1 MSSNKKYWKSVEE
14 LNENSSIVE
23 TLQQNEFVEAIPTDE
38 FLGDKEALESSSTSR
53 RDFLKYVGFSTA
65 AASLAA
71 CEGPV
76 IKSIPYVVQPTEIIP
91 GVANYY
97 ATTIANGFD
106 FASVLVKTR
115 EGRPIKIENNTD
127 AATNGIANARVNASV
142 LGLYDN
148 LRVKTPMK
156 GEESISWE
164 TFMSETSSKLNG
176 LSDGKQIVVLTSSMP
191 SPSTNKLVADFA
203 SKYGNVKHV
212 AYDAISASETLDA
225 YKAKYGK
232 RGMANYDFS
241 KAKTIVSIGADFL
254 GDWQGGGF
262 DSGYSTKRIPD
273 HGKMSRHIQFESNMS
288 LTGAN
293 ADKRVPLKPSEQKLA
308 LAKLYSYVT
317 GVALPGS
324 LSEGLDKVVKAAAKE
339 VIEAG
344 SNAVVVSGI
353 QDVNAQTTVLELNE
367 HLRSK
372 AFDPNTTI
380 HTREGNN
387 NAVMQF
393 ISDMNSGK
401 VGAVIM
407 NGVNPMYTLPNASE
421 FSEGLAK
428 VDLSIAFSMK
438 QDETS
443 VNCDYIAAAPH
454 NLESWGDFELKTG
467 HYSMMQPTIRPLFD
481 TKQFQEVLMGWTGKS
496 GSYRDFL
503 KSYWTSNILNG
514 ASFNKAV
521 QDGVYVSGSS
531 GNKGTG
537 TTTIETSSTELK
549 DKKDRTFV
557 GGIIHDVAVGVGIK
571 DEDKDEYQTTT
582 TSTTI
587 NNNGT
592 DAESVLSGG
601 SAARALA
608 NSAKSQG
615 GMELSL
621 YTKVGMG
628 DGQQANNPWLQE
640 FPDPI
645 TRTTWDNYVTVSKA
659 DAESMELVNENVA
672 NGGLNG
678 SYVNITVNGVTLE
691 NVPVIIQ
698 PGQAKGT
705 VGMAFGYGRT
715 SAALKEAMKTGVNA
729 YTLYQDFNTVQDVT
743 LEKSS
748 GMHEFACVQLHNT
761 LMGRGDIIKETT
773 LEVFNT
779 KDKHVWNK
787 VPEVSLNHIE
797 TPVTSPDVDLW
808 DEFDR
813 SIGHHFNLSIDL
825 NACTGCGACVIACHA
840 ENNVP
845 VVGKTEMRRSRDMH
859 WLRIDRYYSHQ
870 ETFEA
875 DDAKKDG
882 FSGLFGDN
890 GSLGGFG
897 EMEDPADNP
906 QVAFQ
911 PVMCQHCNHA
921 PCETV
926 CPVAATAHGRQ
937 GQNHMAYNRCV
948 GTRYCANNCPY
959 KVRRFNWFL
968 YNKNDEFDYYM
979 NDDLG
984 RMVLNPDVTV
994 RSRGVM
1000 EKCSMCIQKTQKTI
1014 LDAKR
1019 DGRLVKDGEFQT
1031 ACSAACGNG
1040 AMIFGDINNK
1050 DSKIAE
1056 LKEDDRM
1063 YHLLESVGTKPNV
1076 IYQTKVRNTSE
1087 A

>member
-23 TLQQNEFVEAIPTDE
+23 ALKQNEFVEAIPTDE
-38 FLGDKEALESSSTSR
+38 FLGDKESLESSSTSR

-76 IKSIPYVVQPTEIIP
+76 IKSIPYIVQPTEIVP

-97 ATTIANGFD
+97 ATTIADGFD

-127 AATNGIANARVNASV
+127 ARTNGVANARVNASV

-148 LRVKTPMK
+148 LRVKSPMK
-156 GEESISWE
+156 GESAISWD
-164 TFMSETSSKLNG
+164 TFMSETTTKLNG
-176 LSDGKQIVVLTSSMP
+176 LNGKSIVLLTHTMP
-191 SPSTNKLVADFA
+191 SPSTNKLIAEFT
-203 SKYGNVKHV
+203 SKYGNVSHV
-212 AYDAISASETLDA
+212 TYDAVSESATLDA
-225 YKAKYGK
+225 YQAKYGV

-241 KAKTIVSIGADFL
+241 KAMTIVSIGADFL

-262 DSGYSTKRIPD
+262 DSGYSAKRIPD

-288 LTGAN
+288 LSGAN
-293 ADKRVPLKPSEQKLA
+293 ADKRVPVTPSQQKLA
-308 LAKLYSYVT
+308 LAKLYSEVT
-317 GVALPGS
+317 GNSAGGAKLP
-324 LSEGLDKVVKAAAKE
+324 EGLEAAVKAAASELKL
-339 VIEAG
+339 AG
-344 SNAVVVSGI
+344 SNGVVVSGV
-353 QDVNAQTTVLELNE
+353 QDVNAQTTVLEINAY
-367 HLRSK
+367 LRSK
-372 AFDPNTTI
+372 AFDPSTTI
-380 HTREGNN
+380 KTRQGSDK
-387 NAVMQF
+387 AVMQLVA
-393 ISDMNSGK
+393 DMKAGK
-401 VGAVIM
+401 VGAIIM
-407 NGVNPMYTLPNASE
+407 NGVNPIYTLPNASD
-421 FSEGLAK
+421 FKEGLAK
-428 VDLSIAFSMK
+428 TELSVAFSMK

-443 VNCDYIAAAPH
+443 NNCQYIAATPH
-454 NLESWGDFELKTG
+454 NLESWGDFEFKSG
-467 HYSMMQPTIRPLFD
+467 YYSMMQPTIRPLFD
-481 TKQFQEVLMGWTGKS
+481 TKQFQEVLMGWTAVS
-496 GSYRDFL
+496 GSYRDYL
-503 KSYWTSNILNG
+503 KSVWTQSILNG
-514 ASFNKAV
+514 SSFNKAV
-521 QDGVYVSGSS
+521 QDGVFVVGSAGNESNSNGSS
-531 GNKGTG
+531 
-537 TTTIETSSTELK
+537 TTIETSSTELK
-549 DKKDRTFV
+549 DKKDRTFL
-557 GGIIHDVAVGVGIK
+557 GGVIHDVAVGVGIK
-571 DEDKDEYQTTT
+571 EEDKDEYTTTT
-582 TSTTI
+582 TSTTV
-587 NNNGT
+587 NNSSNV
-592 DAESVLSGG
+592 DVASVLTGG
-601 SAARALA
+601 AAARALA
-608 NSAKSQG
+608 SSVKSSDL
-615 GMELSL
+615 ELSL
-621 YTKVGMG
+621 YTTIGMG

-645 TRTTWDNYVTVSKA
+645 TRTTWDNYITVSKA
-659 DAESMELVNENVA
+659 DAEKYKLVNENVA

-678 SYVNITVNGVTLE
+678 SYVDVTVNGVTVS

-698 PGQAKGT
+698 PGQAKGS
-705 VGMAFGYGRT
+705 VGMAFGFGRT
-715 SAALKEAMKTGVNA
+715 AGLKAEMQTGVNA
-729 YTLYQDFNTVQDVT
+729 YPLYQNFNSTQDVT
-743 LEKSS
+743 ISKVAGS
-748 GMHEFACVQLHNT
+748 HEFACVQLHNT
-761 LMGRGDIIKETT
+761 LMGRGDIIKETS
-773 LEVFNT
+773 LEIFNT
-779 KDKHVWNK
+779 KDKKHWNAIP
-787 VPEVSLNHIE
+787 VVSLNHIE

-859 WLRIDRYYSHQ
+859 WLRIDRYYSS
-870 ETFEA
+870 EDSFEG
-875 DDAKKDG
+875 DNEKKKNI
-882 FSGLFGDN
+882 SGLSS
-890 GSLGGFG
+890 SLSEFG
-897 EMEDPADNP
+897 EMEHPADNP

-1040 AMIFGDINNK
+1040 AMVFGDINDK
-1050 DSKIAE
+1050 GSKIAH

-1076 IYQTKVRNTSE
+1076 IYQTKVRNTSK

>member
-23 TLQQNEFVEAIPTDE
+23 ALQQNEFVEEIPTDE
-38 FLGDKEALESSSTSR
+38 FLGDKEVLESSSTSR

-76 IKSIPYVVQPTEIIP
+76 IKSIPYVVQPNEIIP

-148 LRVKTPMK
+148 LRVKSPMK
-156 GEESISWE
+156 GETAISWGS
-164 TFMSETSSKLNG
+164 FMSQTTSKLNG
-176 LSDGKQIVVLTSSMP
+176 LSDGKEIVFLTQTLA
-191 SPSTNKLVADFA
+191 SPSTHKLIAEFTE
-203 SKYGNVKHV
+203 KYGNVRHV
-212 AYDAISASETLDA
+212 TYDAVSESATLDA
-225 YKAKYGK
+225 YQAKYGS

-241 KAKTIVSIGADFL
+241 KAMTIVSVGADFL

-262 DSGYSTKRIPD
+262 DSGYTSKRVPS
-273 HGKMSRHIQFESNMS
+273 HGKMSRHVQFESIMS
-288 LTGAN
+288 LAGAS

-317 GVALPGS
+317 GNSVGGAKLP
-324 LSEGLDKVVKAAAKE
+324 EGLDKAVKAAAKE
-339 VIEAG
+339 LSLAG
-344 SNAVVVSGI
+344 SNAVVVTGI
-353 QDVNAQTTVLELNE
+353 QDVNAQTVVLELNE
-367 HLRSK
+367 YLNSK
-372 AFDPNTTI
+372 AFDPKTTI
-380 HTREGNN
+380 KTRQGNDK
-387 NAVMQF
+387 AVMQLV
-393 ISDMNSGK
+393 SDMNAGK
-401 VGAVIM
+401 VGAIIM
-407 NGVNPMYTLPNASE
+407 SGVNPMYTLPNTSDFA
-421 FSEGLAK
+421 EGLIK
-428 VDLSIAFSMK
+428 TDLSVAFSMK

-443 VNCDYIAAAPH
+443 TKCQFIAAAPH
-454 NLESWGDFELKTG
+454 YLESWGDVEIKSG

-481 TKQFQEVLMGWTGKS
+481 TKQFQEVLLAWNGNGS
-496 GSYRDFL
+496 SYRDYL
-503 KSYWTSNILNG
+503 KSVWNADILNG

-521 QDGVYVSGSS
+521 QDGVFVSGSA
-531 GNKGTG
+531 GNGG
-537 TTTIETSSTELK
+537 NGSSTINTSTTELK

-557 GGIIHDVAVGVGIK
+557 GGIIHDVVVGVGIK
-571 DEDKDEYQTTT
+571 DEDKDEYVTNS
-582 TSTTI
+582 TSTTVG
-587 NNNGT
+587 NGVSGNT
-592 DAESVLSGG
+592 SALSGG
-601 SAARALA
+601 DAARTLA
-608 NSAKSQG
+608 SSAKGSA
-615 GMELSL
+615 MELSL
-621 YTKVGMG
+621 YPKIGMG

-645 TRTTWDNYVTVSKA
+645 TRTTWDNYLTISQA
-659 DAESMELVNENVA
+659 DADRLELKNWNVA

-678 SYVNITVNGVTLE
+678 SYVDVTVNGETIS

-698 PGQAKGT
+698 PGQAKGS
-705 VGMAFGYGRT
+705 VGLSFGYGRKEG
-715 SAALKEAMKTGVNA
+715 LKPEMQTGVNA
-729 YTLYQDFNTVQDVT
+729 YPLYQNFNSVQDVT
-743 LEKSS
+743 ISKST
-748 GMHEFACVQLHNT
+748 GEHEFACTQLHNT
-761 LMGRGDIIKETT
+761 LMGRGDIIKETN
-773 LEVFNT
+773 LEIFNT
-779 KDKHVWNK
+779 KDKEYWNA
-787 VPEVSLNHIE
+787 VPKVSLNHIE

-808 DEFDR
+808 ESFDR

-845 VVGKTEMRRSRDMH
+845 VVGKSEVRRSRDMH
-859 WLRIDRYYSHQ
+859 WLRIDRYYSS
-870 ETFEA
+870 EDSFEG
-875 DDAKKDG
+875 DNEKKDNI
-882 FSGLFGDN
+882 SGLN
-890 GSLGGFG
+890 SSLSEFG
-897 EMEDPADNP
+897 EMESPADNP

-926 CPVAATAHGRQ
+926 CPVAATVHGRQ
-937 GQNHMAYNRCV
+937 GQNQMAYNRCV

-1019 DGRLVKDGEFQT
+1019 DGREVKDGEFQT

-1040 AMIFGDINNK
+1040 AMVFGDVNDK
-1050 DSKIAE
+1050 HSKITE

-1076 IYQTKVRNTSE
+1076 IYQTKVRNTSK